1 MASYGHAI
9 TGHVRKLLMPQTYE
23 SPQML
28 ADYLL
33 FHYGEDE
40 DVMPWEFGPRAALHY
55 PVRCAAL
62 CEKAANGHAHRVL
75 DLGCAVGKSTFELA
89 RFADEVIGIDYSHQ
103 FIRAANRLKETGVH
117 EYEMAEEGNLKVPR
131 TARVSD
137 KIDRSRVQF
146 LHGDACDLPDD
157 LGMFDGVLLAN
168 LLCRL
173 PDPARCLQRMKS
185 LISDNGWMTI
195 ATPASWS
202 EEYTPREKWLARN
215 GSTLDGIRQ
224 CLEPTFTLEQRED
237 MQFVLREHRRKF
249 QWTVAEVSVWRKQ

>member
-1 MASYGHAI
+1 M
-9 TGHVRKLLMPQTYE
+9 LQTYE

-40 DVMPWEFGPRAALHY
+40 DALPWDCGPRDALQY
-55 PVRCAAL
+55 PARCAAL
-62 CEKAANGHAHRVL
+62 CEKAANGHARRVL

-103 FIRAANRLKETGVH
+103 FIHAANRLKEIGAH
-117 EYEMAEEGNLKVPR
+117 EYEMIEEGNLTASR
-131 TARVSD
+131 IARVPQE
-137 KIDRSRVQF
+137 IDRRRVQF
-146 LHGDACDLPDD
+146 LHGDACNLPDN
-157 LGMFDGVLLAN
+157 LGTFDGILLAN

-173 PDPARCLQRMKS
+173 PDPATCLQRVKT
-185 LISDNGWMTI
+185 LTGENAWLVI

-215 GSTLDGIRQ
+215 GSTLEGIRQ
-224 CLEPTFTLEQRED
+224 CLEPEFTLSHRED
-237 MQFVLREHRRKF
+237 MPFVLREHRRKF
-249 QWTVAEVSVWRKQ
+249 QWTVAEVSVWKK